1 MILVTIEDLQFVLEP
16 LEFGIGFDKFT
27 GEDGFFGALFD
38 FHVLQILQELV
49 RFLWMESA
57 LVNVNKN
64 TIGTGNKKLLKISI
78 CFILFHSQSA
88 EISLFINKDNK
99 FWLFYL

>member
-27 GEDGFFGALFD
+27 GEDGFLGALFD

-49 RFLWMESA
+49 RFL
-57 LVNVNKN
+57 
-64 TIGTGNKKLLKISI
+64 
-78 CFILFHSQSA
+78 
-88 EISLFINKDNK
+88 
-99 FWLFYL
+99 